1 MSTKRCNDENP
12 DHLTSLQSVIINE
25 FSNVFAYH
33 LTIRRD
39 FSYFSMKT
47 LHSVRFVGGF
57 AMAGSVTPEQYQA
70 AKPDPIAPFAPH
82 VMK

>member
-1 MSTKRCNDENP
+1 
-12 DHLTSLQSVIINE
+12 
-25 FSNVFAYH
+25 VFTNLIPH
-33 LTIRRD
+33 HFNIRRD
-39 FSYFSMKT
+39 FSYFSMKS

-57 AMAGSVTPEQYQA
+57 AMAGSVTPEQYSA